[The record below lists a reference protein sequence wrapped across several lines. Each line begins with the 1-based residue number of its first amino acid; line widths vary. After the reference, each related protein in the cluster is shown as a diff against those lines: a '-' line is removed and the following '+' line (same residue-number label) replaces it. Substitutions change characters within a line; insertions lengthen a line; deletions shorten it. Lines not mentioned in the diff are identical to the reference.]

1 MRPALS
7 FPCCALSR
15 ARAALLTD
23 ADIAAALRSH
33 RMPGWKRALMRP
45 NWSWISNAFF
55 FGSCVGYTV
64 SACWGLQYDR
74 AVPLLNISGRE
85 LIAYG
90 YLFGALGFLI
100 EPLFDV
106 LGCWV
111 EAWDDILY
119 TAKEASEQMLSPTK
133 SIRQDLAPTYTAQS
147 VAWLM
152 VREPYFWAAVVFELG
167 SVLYFWQ
174 ALVPFVYGDF
184 CDRCGFHWQQ
194 AWFVCVDL
202 EQGYPDRRMLWE
214 RGGEGLNGTVAV
226 RRLVEEGSDGG
237 HSGSW
242 YNSRD
247 HGYWSAPHLPHLP
260 CRSLPHLLS
269 ILVVSLPSSPYR
281 LLPVACAAD
290 STRTS
295 VRPQRDELARGV
307 GVRDRRAD
315 LHLRLAPLPR
325 RR

>member
-1 MRPALS
+1 MRGS
-7 FPCCALSR
+7 
-15 ARAALLTD
+15 AACLTLTSS
-23 ADIAAALRSH
+23 ARSH

-45 NWSWISNAFF
+45 NWAWISNAFF
-55 FGSCVGYTV
+55 FGSCVCYTV

-133 SIRQDLAPTYTAQS
+133 SIREGLAPTYTAQS

-214 RGGEGLNGTVAV
+214 GQQGRGLNGTAGL
-226 RRLVEEGSDGG
+226 RRLAADGSDGG

-247 HGYWSAPHLPHLP
+247 HGYWSAPPAPL
-260 CRSLPHLLS
+260 
-269 ILVVSLPSSPYR
+269 PYR
-281 LLPVACAAD
+281 LLPAAPAAD
-290 STRTS
+290 SM
-295 VRPQRDELARGV
+295 
-307 GVRDRRAD
+307 
-315 LHLRLAPLPR
+315 
-325 RR
+325 